1 MKNISFKNYNA
12 TIKDLDVA
20 TGIVTG
26 YFSQFN
32 SIDLDG
38 DVIMPGAFTKT
49 IAERG
54 PDSSK
59 PEIAY
64 LWQHD
69 TTKPLGK
76 LLVLREDNF
85 GLYFEAKM
93 SDTTW
98 GEDALKLYRDGVITQ
113 HSIGYQVI
121 KSVETT
127 MDMEEEVDQIYEVK
141 LWEGSAVTFGANPNT
156 PFTGFKSAEEREDR
170 IKTLVKAIKNGTYT
184 DETFGLIEFEL
195 LKLVSLA
202 KTEEPVKTTTT
213 VQEPKEDNNKIQEI
227 KLFRNLLNL

>member
-1 MKNISFKNYNA
+1 MKNISFKNYDA

-32 SIDLDG
+32 TIDLDG

-121 KSVETT
+121 KSVETQ
-127 MDMEEEVDQIYEVK
+127 MDMEEEVEQIYEVK

-156 PFTGFKSAEEREDR
+156 PFTGFKSLEEREDR
-170 IKTLVKAIKNGTYT
+170 IKTLVKAIKNGSYT

-213 VQEPKEDNNKIQEI
+213 VQEPKEDNKIQEI

>member
-1 MKNISFKNYNA
+1 MKNISFKNYDA

-20 TGIVTG
+20 TGVVTG

-76 LLVLREDNF
+76 LMVLREDNF

-121 KSVETT
+121 KSVETQ
-127 MDMEEEVDQIYEVK
+127 MDMEEEVEQIYEVK

-156 PFTGFKSAEEREDR
+156 PFTGFKSLEEREDR
-170 IKTLVKAIKNGTYT
+170 IKTLVKAIKNGSYT

-213 VQEPKEDNNKIQEI
+213 VQEPKEDNKIQEI

>member
-1 MKNISFKNYNA
+1 MKNISFKNYDA

-64 LWQHD
+64 LWQHE

-76 LLVLREDNF
+76 LMVLREDNF

-93 SDTTW
+93 TDTTW
-98 GEDALKLYRDGVITQ
+98 GQDALKLYRDGVITQ

-121 KSVETT
+121 KSIETQT
-127 MDMEEEVDQIYEVK
+127 EGEEVEQIFEVK

-156 PFTGFKSAEEREDR
+156 PFTGFKSVEEREDR
-170 IKTLVKAIKNGTYT
+170 IKTLVKAIKNGSYT

-195 LKLVSLA
+195 LKLVSLV
-202 KTEEPVKTTTT
+202 KSDEPMKITTEEN
-213 VQEPKEDNNKIQEI
+213 EPKEGNNIQQI
-227 KLFRNLLNL
+227 KQFRNLLNL

>member
-76 LLVLREDNF
+76 LMVLREDNF

-121 KSVETT
+121 KSVETQ
-127 MDMEEEVDQIYEVK
+127 MDMEEEVEQIYEVK

-156 PFTGFKSAEEREDR
+156 PFTGFKSLEEREDR
-170 IKTLVKAIKNGTYT
+170 IKTLVKAIKNGSYT

-195 LKLVSLA
+195 LKLISLV
-202 KTEEPVKTTTT
+202 KSEEPT
-213 VQEPKEDNNKIQEI
+213 VVTPEETEPKEDNKIQEI

>member
-1 MKNISFKNYNA
+1 MKNISFKNYDA

-69 TTKPLGK
+69 TCKPLGK
-76 LLVLREDNF
+76 LMVLREDNF

-93 SDTTW
+93 SDTTY
-98 GEDALKLYRDGVITQ
+98 GQDALKLYRDGVITQ

-121 KSVETT
+121 KSIETQT
-127 MDMEEEVDQIYEVK
+127 EGEEVEQIFEVK

-156 PFTGFKSAEEREDR
+156 PFTGFKSIEEREDR
-170 IKTLVKAIKNGTYT
+170 IKTLVKAIKNGSLS
-184 DETFGLIEFEL
+184 LIH
-195 LKLVSLA
+195 
-202 KTEEPVKTTTT
+202 
-213 VQEPKEDNNKIQEI
+213 I
-227 KLFRNLLNL
+227 

>member
-121 KSVETT
+121 KSVETQ
-127 MDMEEEVDQIYEVK
+127 MDMEEEVEQIYEVK

-170 IKTLVKAIKNGTYT
+170 IKTLVKAIKNGSYT

-213 VQEPKEDNNKIQEI
+213 VQEPKEDNKIQEI

>member
-1 MKNISFKNYNA
+1 MKNISFKNYDA

-76 LLVLREDNF
+76 LMVLREDNF

-121 KSVETT
+121 KSVETQ
-127 MDMEEEVDQIYEVK
+127 MDMEEEVEQIYEVK

-156 PFTGFKSAEEREDR
+156 PFTGFKSLEEREDR
-170 IKTLVKAIKNGTYT
+170 IKTLVKAIKNGSYT

-202 KTEEPVKTTTT
+202 KTEEPSKITTT
-213 VQEPKEDNNKIQEI
+213 VQEPKEDNKIQEI

>member
-1 MKNISFKNYNA
+1 MKNISFKNYDA

-54 PDSSK
+54 PESAK

-69 TTKPLGK
+69 TYRPLGK
-76 LLVLREDNF
+76 LMVLREDNF

-93 SDTTW
+93 SDTTY
-98 GEDALKLYRDGVITQ
+98 GQDALKLYRDGVITQ

-121 KSVETT
+121 KSVETQ
-127 MDMEEEVDQIYEVK
+127 MDMEEEVEQIYEVK

-156 PFTGFKSAEEREDR
+156 PFTGFKSVEEREDR

-195 LKLVSLA
+195 LKLISLV
-202 KTEEPVKTTTT
+202 KSEEPTLVTPKEI
-213 VQEPKEDNNKIQEI
+213 EPKEDNKIQEI
-227 KLFRNLLNL
+227 KQFRNLLNL

>member
-1 MKNISFKNYNA
+1 MKNISFKNYDA

-121 KSVETT
+121 KSQENT
-127 MDMEEEVDQIYEVK
+127 DMGEEVDAIYEVK

-156 PFTGFKSAEEREDR
+156 PFTGFKSVEEREDR
-170 IKTLVKAIKNGTYT
+170 IKTLVKAIKNGSYT

>member
-1 MKNISFKNYNA
+1 MKNISFKNYDA
-12 TIKDLDVA
+12 SIKDLDVE
-20 TGIVTG
+20 TGVVTG

-69 TTKPLGK
+69 TYRPLGK
-76 LLVLREDNF
+76 LMVLREDNF

-93 SDTTW
+93 SDTTY
-98 GEDALKLYRDGVITQ
+98 GKDALKLYRDGVITQ

-121 KSVETT
+121 KSQENT
-127 MDMEEEVDQIYEVK
+127 DMGEEVDAIYEVK

-170 IKTLVKAIKNGTYT
+170 IKTLVKAIKNGSYT

-195 LKLVSLA
+195 LKLISLV
-202 KTEEPVKTTTT
+202 KSEEPT
-213 VQEPKEDNNKIQEI
+213 VVTPEEAEPKEDNKIQEI
-227 KLFRNLLNL
+227 KQFRNLLNL

>member
-121 KSVETT
+121 KSVETQ
-127 MDMEEEVDQIYEVK
+127 MDMEEEVEQIYEVK

-156 PFTGFKSAEEREDR
+156 PFTGFKSAQEREDR
-170 IKTLVKAIKNGTYT
+170 IKTLVKAIKNGSYT

-202 KTEEPVKTTTT
+202 KTEEPSKITTT
-213 VQEPKEDNNKIQEI
+213 VQEPKEDNKIQEI

>member
-1 MKNISFKNYNA
+1 MKNISFKNYDA

-20 TGIVTG
+20 TGVVTG

-64 LWQHD
+64 LWQHE

-93 SDTTW
+93 TDTTW
-98 GEDALKLYRDGVITQ
+98 GQDAMKLYRDGVITQ

-127 MDMEEEVDQIYEVK
+127 MDMEEEVEQIYEVK

-156 PFTGFKSAEEREDR
+156 PFTGFKSVEEREDR
-170 IKTLVKAIKNGTYT
+170 IKTLVKAIKNGSYT

-195 LKLVSLA
+195 LKLISLV
-202 KTEEPVKTTTT
+202 KSEEPT
-213 VQEPKEDNNKIQEI
+213 VVTPEDTEPKEDNKIQEI
-227 KLFRNLLNL
+227 KQFRNLLNL

>member
-1 MKNISFKNYNA
+1 MKNISFKNYDA

-121 KSVETT
+121 KSVETQ
-127 MDMEEEVDQIYEVK
+127 MDMEEEVEQIYEVK

-156 PFTGFKSAEEREDR
+156 PFTGFKSLEEREDR
-170 IKTLVKAIKNGTYT
+170 IKTLVKAIKNGSYT

>member
-127 MDMEEEVDQIYEVK
+127 MDMEEEVEAIYEVK

-156 PFTGFKSAEEREDR
+156 PFTGFKSVEEREDR

-202 KTEEPVKTTTT
+202 KTEEPGKATTT
-213 VQEPKEDNNKIQEI
+213 VQEPKEDNKIQEI

>member
-121 KSVETT
+121 KSVETQ

-195 LKLVSLA
+195 LKLISLA
-202 KTEEPVKTTTT
+202 KTEEPSKITTT
-213 VQEPKEDNNKIQEI
+213 VQEPKEDNKIQEI

>member
-121 KSVETT
+121 KSVETQ
-127 MDMEEEVDQIYEVK
+127 MDMEEEVEQIYEVK

-170 IKTLVKAIKNGTYT
+170 IKTLVKAIKNGSYT

-202 KTEEPVKTTTT
+202 KTEEPSKITTT
-213 VQEPKEDNNKIQEI
+213 VQEPKEDNKIQEI
-227 KLFRNLLNL
+227 KQFRNLLNL

>member
-1 MKNISFKNYNA
+1 MKNISFKNYDA

-170 IKTLVKAIKNGTYT
+170 IKTLVKAIKNGSYT

>member
-1 MKNISFKNYNA
+1 MKNISFKNYDA
-12 TIKDLDVA
+12 SIKDLDVA

-54 PDSSK
+54 PDSLK

-69 TTKPLGK
+69 TYKPLGK
-76 LLVLREDNF
+76 LMVLREDNF

-93 SDTTW
+93 SDTTY
-98 GEDALKLYRDGVITQ
+98 GQDALKLYRDGVITQ

-127 MDMEEEVDQIYEVK
+127 MEMEEEVEQIYEVK

-156 PFTGFKSAEEREDR
+156 PFTGFKSVKEREDR

-195 LKLVSLA
+195 LKLISLV
-202 KTEEPVKTTTT
+202 KSDEPT
-213 VQEPKEDNNKIQEI
+213 VVTPVDNEPKEDNKIQEI
-227 KLFRNLLNL
+227 KQFRNLLNL

>member
-1 MKNISFKNYNA
+1 MKNISFKNYDA
-12 TIKDLDVA
+12 SIKDLDVA

-121 KSVETT
+121 KSVETQ
-127 MDMEEEVDQIYEVK
+127 MDMEEEVEQIYEVK

-170 IKTLVKAIKNGTYT
+170 IKTLVKAIKNGSYT

-213 VQEPKEDNNKIQEI
+213 VQEPKEDNKIQEI
-227 KLFRNLLNL
+227 KQFRNLLNL

>member
-121 KSVETT
+121 KSVETQ
-127 MDMEEEVDQIYEVK
+127 MDMEEEVEQIYEVK

-156 PFTGFKSAEEREDR
+156 PFTGFKSVEEREDR

-195 LKLVSLA
+195 LKLISLV
-202 KTEEPVKTTTT
+202 KSDEPTVVTPEEI
-213 VQEPKEDNNKIQEI
+213 EPKEDNKIQEI
-227 KLFRNLLNL
+227 KQFRNLLNL

>member
-127 MDMEEEVDQIYEVK
+127 MDMEEEVEAIYEVK

-156 PFTGFKSAEEREDR
+156 PFTGFKSVEEREDR
-170 IKTLVKAIKNGTYT
+170 IKTLVKAIKNGSYT

-213 VQEPKEDNNKIQEI
+213 VQEPKEDNKIQEI

>member
-1 MKNISFKNYNA
+1 MKNISFKNYDA
-12 TIKDLDVA
+12 TIQDLDVA

-26 YFSQFN
+26 YFSKFN
-32 SIDLDG
+32 NIDLDG

-69 TTKPLGK
+69 TCKPLGK

-93 SDTTW
+93 SDTTY
-98 GEDALKLYRDGVITQ
+98 GQDALKLYRDGVITQ

-121 KSVETT
+121 KSIETQTEMEVEV
-127 MDMEEEVDQIYEVK
+127 EQIFEVK

-156 PFTGFKSAEEREDR
+156 PFTGFKSLEEREDR
-170 IKTLVKAIKNGTYT
+170 IKTLVKAIKNGSYT

-202 KTEEPVKTTTT
+202 KTEEPSKITTP
-213 VQEPKEDNNKIQEI
+213 VQEPKEDNKINEI
-227 KLFRNLLNL
+227 KQFRQLLNL

>member
-1 MKNISFKNYNA
+1 MKNISFKNYDA
-12 TIKDLDVA
+12 TIQDLDVA

-26 YFSQFN
+26 YFSKFN
-32 SIDLDG
+32 NIDLDG

-69 TTKPLGK
+69 TCKPLGK
-76 LLVLREDNF
+76 LMVLREDNF

-93 SDTTW
+93 SDTTY
-98 GEDALKLYRDGVITQ
+98 GQDALKLYRDGVITQ

-121 KSVETT
+121 KSIETQT
-127 MDMEEEVDQIYEVK
+127 EGEEVEQIFEVK

-156 PFTGFKSAEEREDR
+156 PFTGFKSIEEREDR
-170 IKTLVKAIKNGTYT
+170 IKTLVKAIKNGSYT

-195 LKLVSLA
+195 LKLVSLV
-202 KTEEPVKTTTT
+202 KSEEPTMVTPKED
-213 VQEPKEDNNKIQEI
+213 EPKEENKIDEI
-227 KLFRNLLNL
+227 KQFRNLLNL

>member
-1 MKNISFKNYNA
+1 MQFKQVSHE
-12 TIKDLDVA
+12 IKELDDA
-20 TGIVTG
+20 KGIVVA
-26 YFSQFN
+26 YASVYN
-32 SIDLDG
+32 NVDSDEE
-38 DVIMPGAFTKT
+38 VIMPGAFTKT

-85 GLYFEAKM
+85 GLYLEAKM
-93 SDTTW
+93 SDTTY
-98 GEDALKLYRDGVITQ
+98 GQDALKLYRDGVITQ

-121 KSVETT
+121 KSIETQT
-127 MDMEEEVDQIYEVK
+127 EGEEVEQIFEVK

-156 PFTGFKSAEEREDR
+156 PFTGFKSVEEREDR
-170 IKTLVKAIKNGTYT
+170 IKTLVKAIKNGSYT

-202 KTEEPVKTTTT
+202 KTEEPSKITTP
-213 VQEPKEDNNKIQEI
+213 VQEPKEDNKINEI
-227 KLFRNLLNL
+227 KQFRQLLNL

>member
-121 KSVETT
+121 KSVETQ
-127 MDMEEEVDQIYEVK
+127 MDMEEEVEQIYEVK

-156 PFTGFKSAEEREDR
+156 PFTGFKSLEEREDR
-170 IKTLVKAIKNGTYT
+170 IKTLVKAIKNGSYT

-213 VQEPKEDNNKIQEI
+213 VQEPKEDNKIQEI

>member
-1 MKNISFKNYNA
+1 MKNISFKNYDA

-32 SIDLDG
+32 TIDLDG

-69 TTKPLGK
+69 TCKPLGK
-76 LLVLREDNF
+76 LMVLREDNF

-121 KSVETT
+121 KAVETT
-127 MDMEEEVDQIYEVK
+127 IDMEEVEQIFEVK

-156 PFTGFKSAEEREDR
+156 PFTGFKSVEEREDR
-170 IKTLVKAIKNGTYT
+170 IKTLVKAIKNGSYT

-202 KTEEPVKTTTT
+202 KSEEPMKITTP
-213 VQEPKEDNNKIQEI
+213 VQEPKEDNNIQQI
-227 KLFRNLLNL
+227 KQFRNLLNL

>member
-1 MKNISFKNYNA
+1 MKNISFKNYDA
-12 TIKDLDVA
+12 SIKDLDVE
-20 TGIVTG
+20 TGVVTG

-69 TTKPLGK
+69 TYRPLGK
-76 LLVLREDNF
+76 LMVLREDNF

-93 SDTTW
+93 SDTSY
-98 GEDALKLYRDGVITQ
+98 GKDALKLYRDGVITQ

-121 KSVETT
+121 KSQENT
-127 MDMEEEVDQIYEVK
+127 DMGEEVEAIYEVK
-141 LWEGSAVTFGANPNT
+141 LWEGSAAVTFGANPNT
-156 PFTGFKSAEEREDR
+156 PFTGFKSVEEREDR
-170 IKTLVKAIKNGTYT
+170 IKTLVKAIKNGSYT

-213 VQEPKEDNNKIQEI
+213 VQEPKEDNKIQEI

>member
-156 PFTGFKSAEEREDR
+156 PFTGFKSAQEREDR
-170 IKTLVKAIKNGTYT
+170 IKTLVKAIKNGSYT

-195 LKLVSLA
+195 LKLISLV
-202 KTEEPVKTTTT
+202 KSDEPT
-213 VQEPKEDNNKIQEI
+213 VVTPVDNEPKEDNKIQEI
-227 KLFRNLLNL
+227 KQFRNLLNL

>member
-69 TTKPLGK
+69 TYKPLGK

-156 PFTGFKSAEEREDR
+156 PFTGFKSVEEREDR
-170 IKTLVKAIKNGTYT
+170 IKTLVKAIKNGSYT

-195 LKLVSLA
+195 LKLISLV
-202 KTEEPVKTTTT
+202 KSEEPTT
-213 VQEPKEDNNKIQEI
+213 VTPKEDEPKEDNKIEEI
-227 KLFRNLLNL
+227 KQFRNLLNL

>member
-38 DVIMPGAFTKT
+38 DVIMQGAFTKT

-121 KSVETT
+121 KSVETQ
-127 MDMEEEVDQIYEVK
+127 MDMEEEVEQIYEVK

-156 PFTGFKSAEEREDR
+156 PFTGFKSAQEREDR
-170 IKTLVKAIKNGTYT
+170 IKTLVKAIKNGSYT

-202 KTEEPVKTTTT
+202 KTEEPSKITTT
-213 VQEPKEDNNKIQEI
+213 VQEPKEDNKIQEI

>member
-1 MKNISFKNYNA
+1 MKNISFKNYDA
-12 TIKDLDVA
+12 SIKDLDVA

-69 TTKPLGK
+69 TYRPLGK
-76 LLVLREDNF
+76 LMVLREDNF

-93 SDTTW
+93 SDTTY
-98 GEDALKLYRDGVITQ
+98 GQDALKLYRDGVITQ

-127 MDMEEEVDQIYEVK
+127 MDMEEEVEQIYEVK

-156 PFTGFKSAEEREDR
+156 PFTGFKSAQEREDR

-184 DETFGLIEFEL
+184 DETFGLIEYEL
-195 LKLVSLA
+195 LKLVTLVKS
-202 KTEEPVKTTTT
+202 EEPT
-213 VQEPKEDNNKIQEI
+213 VVTPKENEPIQENNKIQEI
-227 KLFRNLLNL
+227 KQFRNLLNL

>member
-1 MKNISFKNYNA
+1 MKNISFKNYDA

-127 MDMEEEVDQIYEVK
+127 IDMEEEVDQIYEVK

-170 IKTLVKAIKNGTYT
+170 IKTLVKAIKNGSYT

-213 VQEPKEDNNKIQEI
+213 VQEPKEDNKIQEI
-227 KLFRNLLNL
+227 KQFRNLLNL